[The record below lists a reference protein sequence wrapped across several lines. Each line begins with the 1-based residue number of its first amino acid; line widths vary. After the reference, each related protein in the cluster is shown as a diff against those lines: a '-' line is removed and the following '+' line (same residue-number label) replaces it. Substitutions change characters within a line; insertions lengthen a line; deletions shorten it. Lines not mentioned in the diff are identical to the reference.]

1 MENFGKRAAC
11 SLSMNP
17 ISMYLIYHT
26 LVLQVFGVIGILVA
40 FMQRG
45 IYFHISSAVTAF
57 RVTL

>member
-1 MENFGKRAAC
+1 
-11 SLSMNP
+11 MNP